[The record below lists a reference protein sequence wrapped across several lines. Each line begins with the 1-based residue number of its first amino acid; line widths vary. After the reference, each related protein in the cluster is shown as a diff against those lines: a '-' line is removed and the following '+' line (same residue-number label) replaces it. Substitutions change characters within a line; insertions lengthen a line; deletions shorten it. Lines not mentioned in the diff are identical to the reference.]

1 MMFSFQDVI
10 QKEERIN
17 LQLNN
22 PLNKDS
28 HPNHSN
34 KSWPSSSCR
43 LDKIPP
49 NAKYEREKKSI
60 DVHNL
65 AIRVVRTVSRVHRNS
80 KSVLVSPCRFTSSD
94 ESSSTFILNDSLRVC
109 FDAICALKLFPRT
122 AIRRHMPSLWGEAF
136 PGFRCS

>member
-1 MMFSFQDVI
+1 MFSSQDVT

-22 PLNKDS
+22 ALNKDS
-28 HPNHSN
+28 HPNHSI
-34 KSWPSSSCR
+34 KSRPSSSCR

-65 AIRVVRTVSRVHRNS
+65 AIRVVRTVSRAIETQKASSSVHADS
-80 KSVLVSPCRFTSSD
+80 LPVTSLLPL
-94 ESSSTFILNDSLRVC
+94 SSSTTV
-109 FDAICALKLFPRT
+109 
-122 AIRRHMPSLWGEAF
+122 
-136 PGFRCS
+136 